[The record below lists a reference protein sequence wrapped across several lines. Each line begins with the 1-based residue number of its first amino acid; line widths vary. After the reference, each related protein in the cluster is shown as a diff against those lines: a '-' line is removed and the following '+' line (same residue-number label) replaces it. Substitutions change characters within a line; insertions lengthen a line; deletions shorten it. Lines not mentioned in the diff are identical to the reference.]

1 MDWKDVYKM
10 MAGKEMSYKGCDNC
24 AYENYEWYQHPCR
37 ECRDFNN
44 WDCKPSINKELDR
57 LYKYI
62 EDSLKEKPKEES
74 LEYYKKKVEELTKE
88 NKRLKEFNDHI
99 FETYNKLIEHV
110 IEMSE
115 LIGYQEDIEF

>member
-1 MDWKDVYKM
+1 MDWKM
-10 MAGKEMSYKGCDNC
+10 MADKEMTYKGCYNC
-24 AYENYEWYQHPCR
+24 AYENYEWHQHPCN
-37 ECRDFNN
+37 ECRDFDN

-88 NKRLKEFNDHI
+88 NKRLKEGNDHI

-115 LIGYQEDIEF
+115 LIGYKEDIEF